1 MAANPATNLDDT
13 RLVAAARGGDER
25 AFVELT
31 SAHRSALHTHCY
43 RLLGSLHDADDAL
56 QETLLRAWRG
66 IDRFETRA
74 PIAAWLYR
82 IATNVCLRMLEQR
95 GRREAASID
104 AHLQPYPE
112 PTAAEGCE
120 PEVAA
125 ESREAVG
132 LAFVAAMQLLPP
144 KQRAVLVLRDVLDWS
159 AREVAEFLHDTVPA
173 VNSALQ
179 RARDRVAREHAE
191 GTLARVHRPASAEVE
206 ARVMRRF
213 QDAWE
218 AVDIDGIVALLATD
232 ALMTMPPESARV
244 ESGAAV
250 AAFFATV
257 PLEGRLEEIR
267 LRSASGERPARAR
280 GVRTRRCHR
289 RPRGLWRDG
298 LRHRRRPDRRHH
310 RLSAP
315 ARTVPAAGAP
325 CHHLRLMAFDEHLA
339 DRIREALRD
348 VPDVREQRM
357 FGGLAF
363 LVSGK
368 MACGIVGDE
377 LMLRLGE
384 HRADAALD
392 EPHVRPMDFTGRPM
406 RTMVYVAPAG
416 FATPN
421 ALRRWVDQGVAHAAT
436 LPPKARRR

>member
-1 MAANPATNLDDT
+1 MAANPATNLDDA

-31 SAHRSALHTHCY
+31 SPHRSALHTHCY

-66 IDRFETRA
+66 IDRFEPRA
-74 PIAAWLYR
+74 PVAAWLYR
-82 IATNVCLRMLEQR
+82 IASNVCMRMLEQR
-95 GRREAASID
+95 RREAASID

-112 PTAAEGCE
+112 PIAAEGCE

-179 RARDRVAREHAE
+179 RARNRIAREHAE

-218 AVDIDGIVALLATD
+218 AVDVDGIVALLATD
-232 ALMTMPPESARV
+232 ALMTMPPESVRV
-244 ESGAAV
+244 ESGQAV
-250 AAFFATV
+250 ATFFATV
-257 PLEGRLEEIR
+257 PLDGRLNDIR
-267 LRSASGERPARAR
+267 LRSARANGQPALAAYALDDVTGDHEAY
-280 GVRTRRCHR
+280 GVMVFAI
-289 RPRGLWRDG
+289 DG
-298 LRHRRRPDRRHH
+298 
-310 RLSAP
+310 
-315 ARTVPAAGAP
+315 
-325 CHHLRLMAFDEHLA
+325 
-339 DRIREALRD
+339 DRIVGITGFPREPALFR
-348 VPDVREQRM
+348 
-357 FGGLAF
+357 
-363 LVSGK
+363 
-368 MACGIVGDE
+368 
-377 LMLRLGE
+377 RLG
-384 HRADAALD
+384 
-392 EPHVRPMDFTGRPM
+392 
-406 RTMVYVAPAG
+406 
-416 FATPN
+416 
-421 ALRRWVDQGVAHAAT
+421 
-436 LPPKARRR
+436 LPVTISG